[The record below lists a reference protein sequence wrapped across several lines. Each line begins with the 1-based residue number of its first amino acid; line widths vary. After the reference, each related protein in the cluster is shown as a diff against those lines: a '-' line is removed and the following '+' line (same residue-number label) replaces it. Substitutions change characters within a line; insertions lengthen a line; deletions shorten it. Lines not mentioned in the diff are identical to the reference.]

1 MASNTPLSKLTDA
14 QRGILSSAAGRADR
28 LVDVS
33 NPAGPS
39 RRVVA
44 VLIRRGFLAEVPV
57 RPNRPHWRKDEN
69 DKPIGAKITAD
80 GMAAL
85 RADEPARVDAERPQ
99 GKRKQPAAN
108 AADAHDHAAV
118 PLVGKPGTKQAL
130 IISLLRQAGGATLQ
144 DLMDATGWLPHT
156 TRAALTGL
164 RRKGLLLD
172 KNKNAEGRTTY
183 HIVSDAADR
192 QQAA

>member
-1 MASNTPLSKLTDA
+1 L
-14 QRGILSSAAGRADR
+14 DR
-28 LVDVS
+28 SD
-33 NPAGPS
+33 NFEGDGPDGS
-39 RRVVA
+39 
-44 VLIRRGFLAEVPV
+44 PV

-69 DKPIGAKITAD
+69 KPIGAKITAD

-130 IISLLRQAGGATLQ
+130 IINLLERDEGATLQ

-164 RRKGLLLD
+164 RRKGLSLD
-172 KNKNAEGRTTY
+172 KSKNAEGRTTY
-183 HIVSDAADR
+183 HIALGTADR

>member
-1 MASNTPLSKLTDA
+1 MASNAPRTKLTDA
-14 QRGILSSAAGRADR
+14 QRAILSSAAGRADR

-44 VLIRRGFLAEVPV
+44 ALIRRGFLAEVPV

-69 DKPIGAKITAD
+69 KPIGAKITAD
-80 GMAAL
+80 GVAAL
-85 RADEPARVDAERPQ
+85 RADGPARVDAERRQ

-172 KNKNAEGRTTY
+172 KSKNAEGRTTY
-183 HIVSDAADR
+183 RIASGRADR
-192 QQAA
+192 RQAA

>member
-1 MASNTPLSKLTDA
+1 MTSKTAFTKLTDA
-14 QRGILSSAAGRADR
+14 QRAVLSSAAGRADR

-39 RRVVA
+39 RRAVA
-44 VLIRRGFLAEVPV
+44 ALIRRGFLAEVPV
-57 RPNRPHWRKDEN
+57 RPNRLHWRKDEN
-69 DKPIGAKITAD
+69 KPIGVKITAD

-85 RADEPARVDAERPQ
+85 RSKEPARIDAKRGQ

-130 IISLLRQAGGATLQ
+130 IISLLRQDGGATLQ

-164 RRKGLLLD
+164 RRKGLSLD
-172 KNKNAEGRTTY
+172 KSKNAEGLTTY

-192 QQAA
+192 RRAA

>member
-1 MASNTPLSKLTDA
+1 MASNTPLTKLTDA

-28 LVDVS
+28 LVDMS

-44 VLIRRGFLAEVPV
+44 ALIRRGFLAEVPV

-80 GMAAL
+80 GMSAL
-85 RADEPARVDAERPQ
+85 RADEPARVHEKRGHAK
-99 GKRKQPAAN
+99 GKQRAGR
-108 AADAHDHAAV
+108 AADAPDRAAV

-130 IISLLRQAGGATLQ
+130 IIGLLQRDEGATLN
-144 DLMDATGWLPHT
+144 DLVEATGRLPHT

-164 RRKGLLLD
+164 RRKGLSLD
-172 KNKNAEGRTTY
+172 KSKNAEGRTTY
-183 HIVSDAADR
+183 HIALGTADR